1 MPAAKS
7 EDLRWLMVYKR
18 VVEEAPQK
26 AIAAHCRERCQS
38 RERDF
43 NKPKKIH
50 PRLRASGSSPCVWR
64 VTAADASRAAA
75 RASDTALIP
84 VRTGPCA
91 SGQTDPRTASR
102 WSPPAPHYT
111 CRC

>member
-1 MPAAKS
+1 VGSRARQESERASKRATRNAPRAAGSPQAPAMPAAKS

-43 NKPKKIH
+43 NN
-50 PRLRASGSSPCVWR
+50 
-64 VTAADASRAAA
+64 
-75 RASDTALIP
+75 
-84 VRTGPCA
+84 
-91 SGQTDPRTASR
+91 
-102 WSPPAPHYT
+102 
-111 CRC
+111 

>member
-26 AIAAHCRERCQS
+26 AIAAHCREHCQS
-38 RERDF
+38 REETSTSL
-43 NKPKKIH
+43 KKYIRKKNT
-50 PRLRASGSSPCVWR
+50 PPAAR
-64 VTAADASRAAA
+64 VGIKSMSVAGHCRAADASRGAA

-84 VRTGPCA
+84 VHHRLGGGVHMTP
-91 SGQTDPRTASR
+91 
-102 WSPPAPHYT
+102 
-111 CRC
+111 